1 MTISIIASIRV
12 VRSEAGVV
20 GVAYPARV
28 AANRTDSIEAVDDS
42 PCWMGD
48 HLSALADRG
57 FERINDP
64 QKKKPL
70 KLLEAVE
77 WPILKRVDW

>member
-1 MTISIIASIRV
+1 V

-57 FERINDP
+57 FEWF

>member
-64 QKKKPL
+64 QKKKPPNW
-70 KLLEAVE
+70 LEQSSGS
-77 WPILKRVDW
+77 ILKRVDW